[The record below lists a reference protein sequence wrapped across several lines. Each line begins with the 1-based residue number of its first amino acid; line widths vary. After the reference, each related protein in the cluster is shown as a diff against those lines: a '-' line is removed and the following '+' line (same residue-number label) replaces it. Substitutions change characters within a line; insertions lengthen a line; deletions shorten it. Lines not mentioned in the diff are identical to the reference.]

1 MQGDVQETAEVLQIM
16 VPFVTVQM
24 PYVFDKKASEL
35 TEIKLAQ
42 FFPYLIKKEVAK
54 RSEGTFESR
63 NLLNDRGRVG
73 KKVKRDLGLKFDQK
87 FEAIDKI
94 YDYFLLALLL
104 KLQTGEVGANII
116 DYMLNMVFSPV
127 IYWTG
132 AGAVVIDDGQK
143 IHKQRLFW
151 VI

>member
-63 NLLNDRGRVG
+63 NLLNDSGSVG
-73 KKVKRDLGLKFDQK
+73 EKVKRDLGLKFDQK
-87 FEAIDKI
+87 FEAVDKI
-94 YDYFLLALLL
+94 YDYFLLVLLL

-116 DYMLNMVFSPV
+116 DYMLNMVFGPV
-127 IYWTG
+127 SY
-132 AGAVVIDDGQK
+132 
-143 IHKQRLFW
+143 
-151 VI
+151 

>member
-127 IYWTG
+127 IY
-132 AGAVVIDDGQK
+132 
-143 IHKQRLFW
+143 
-151 VI
+151 

>member
-1 MQGDVQETAEVLQIM
+1 
-16 VPFVTVQM
+16 M

-104 KLQTGEVGANII
+104 KL
-116 DYMLNMVFSPV
+116 
-127 IYWTG
+127 
-132 AGAVVIDDGQK
+132 
-143 IHKQRLFW
+143 
-151 VI
+151 

>member
-63 NLLNDRGRVG
+63 NLLNDNGSVG

-87 FEAIDKI
+87 FEAVDKI
-94 YDYFLLALLL
+94 YDYFLLVLLL

-116 DYMLNMVFSPV
+116 DYMLDMVFGPV
-127 IYWTG
+127 SY
-132 AGAVVIDDGQK
+132 
-143 IHKQRLFW
+143 
-151 VI
+151 

>member
-16 VPFVTVQM
+16 VPFVTDQM

-94 YDYFLLALLL
+94 YDYFLLVLLL

-127 IYWTG
+127 IY
-132 AGAVVIDDGQK
+132 
-143 IHKQRLFW
+143 
-151 VI
+151 

>member
-63 NLLNDRGRVG
+63 NLLNDSGSVG
-73 KKVKRDLGLKFDQK
+73 EKVKRDLGLKFDQK
-87 FEAIDKI
+87 FEAVDKI
-94 YDYFLLALLL
+94 YDYFLLVLLL

-116 DYMLNMVFSPV
+116 DYMLDMVFGPV
-127 IYWTG
+127 S
-132 AGAVVIDDGQK
+132 D
-143 IHKQRLFW
+143 
-151 VI
+151 